1 MIRPNRPTASTG
13 MQARNTIETCGLM
26 RNAKIHATMSMIGA
40 RMPTRMSI
48 WYAFCTFVT
57 SVVSLVMIEP
67 VEKRSMFAKLN
78 CCTFSN
84 SSWRRFLA
92 KPEEPMA
99 ANRPDR
105 KPAHNDTTAQAIRM
119 PPYFQMSGM
128 DLPLMPLSIRIAM
141 TVGMAISMTAST
153 MTNSGESRL
162 AVRYS
167 RRDFAN
173 VLMTCAL
180 EGVVSVAV
188 VVLMLP
194 HLLSAAGVWCLA

>member
-1 MIRPNRPTASTG
+1 
-13 MQARNTIETCGLM
+13 
-26 RNAKIHATMSMIGA
+26 
-40 RMPTRMSI
+40 
-48 WYAFCTFVT
+48 
-57 SVVSLVMIEP
+57 MIEP

-99 ANRPDR
+99 ANRP
-105 KPAHNDTTAQAIRM
+105 HNDTAAQAIRM

-128 DLPLMPLSIRIAM
+128 DFPLMPLSIRIAM

-180 EGVVSVAV
+180 EGLVSAAV

-194 HLLSAAGVWCLA
+194 HLLSAGGVWCLAWYVWPAHPACARNPRARWPPDWRAYGRGRP

>member
-1 MIRPNRPTASTG
+1 MT
-13 MQARNTIETCGLM
+13 TILHG
-26 RNAKIHATMSMIGA
+26 NIIHAPSFGA
-40 RMPTRMSI
+40 LETVPNGYLILEDGVLQTVSPVLPEQ
-48 WYAFCTFVT
+48 YAGA
-57 SVVSLVMIEP
+57 P
-67 VEKRSMFAKLN
+67 VEDFGNALILQS
-78 CCTFSN
+78 
-84 SSWRRFLA
+84 LA
-92 KPEEPMA
+92 DLHLHAPQYPMLG
-99 ANRPDR
+99 
-105 KPAHNDTTAQAIRM
+105 
-119 PPYFQMSGM
+119 SGM

-194 HLLSAAGVWCLA
+194 HLLSAGGVWWLAWYV